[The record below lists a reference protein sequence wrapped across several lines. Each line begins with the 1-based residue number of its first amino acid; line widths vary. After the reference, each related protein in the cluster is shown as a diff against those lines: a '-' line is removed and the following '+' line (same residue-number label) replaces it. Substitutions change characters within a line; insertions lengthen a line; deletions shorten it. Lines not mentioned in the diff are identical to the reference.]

1 MVSAVI
7 FDLDGTV
14 LDNEGVWESVFRE
27 VVENHN
33 FQFSIFNFQT
43 NKWMH
48 EPGLGIASNWRN
60 ILVGSPDTGMLSI
73 DDLTRETWKAF
84 QERFTNQDPQF
95 KIREGIVEL
104 VEKIKELGWMTALC
118 TGSNWVVVEKELEE
132 LEMHLAFDVTTTGE
146 EVMMSKPDPEIYLL
160 TAQKLG
166 VEPESCL
173 VIEDAIAGVRAA
185 TEAGCKVI
193 GLTSDYAPES
203 ILKNAGAE
211 WVVSDV
217 SQILPIVNNIVIQNG
232 GE

>member
-146 EVMMSKPDPEIYLL
+146 EVLLAKPDPEIFLL
-160 TAQKLG
+160 TTQKLG
-166 VEPESCL
+166 VEPGECL
-173 VIEDAIAGVRAA
+173 VIEDSLAGGGAGKAAGAAASGAAGGAGAA
-185 TEAGCKVI
+185 T
-193 GLTSDYAPES
+193 AP
-203 ILKNAGAE
+203 
-211 WVVSDV
+211 
-217 SQILPIVNNIVIQNG
+217 
-232 GE
+232 